1 VSHPVRSH
9 ERRVSPGRVVL
20 VGLGLIPVGG
30 VAGGLAGALGAT
42 IWLAAVHGMRA
53 AFDLQMWAFAGVVG
67 FVLGAAL
74 LPVAGLTALRRVP
87 LGRALIETILA
98 TALGGAIGMQMT
110 AGWWLAGALGGFGLA
125 VARLW
130 LRARR
135 SA

>member
-1 VSHPVRSH
+1 VSHPVLSH

-30 VAGGLAGALGAT
+30 VAGGLAGALGVT
-42 IWLAAVHGMRA
+42 IWLAAVHGLRA
-53 AFDLQMWAFAGVVG
+53 AIDPQMWAVAGLVG

-87 LGRALIETILA
+87 LGRVLAETILA
-98 TALGGAIGMQMT
+98 TALGGAIGVQT
-110 AGWWLAGALGGFGLA
+110 LGAWWLAGPLAGFGLA

-130 LRARR
+130 VRARR